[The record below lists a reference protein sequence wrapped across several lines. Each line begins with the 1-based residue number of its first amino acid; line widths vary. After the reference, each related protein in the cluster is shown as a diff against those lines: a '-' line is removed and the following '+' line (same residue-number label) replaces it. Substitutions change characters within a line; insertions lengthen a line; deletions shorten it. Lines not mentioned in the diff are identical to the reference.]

1 MLHLGQE
8 PKSQNEAQPMAEE
21 KVHIAAQE
29 PEQVQENPTTSKSP
43 PKALFFYDAATNT
56 FKWCFENPGVSVS
69 AQTYKASSP
78 GPSTFGVTGN
88 LESGETLAMPIEQS
102 PGSVPED
109 PSETNQELVGHT
121 SHQHLVDIEKDS
133 IPSQNFI
140 VAGNFYQIVHARSF
154 LTVFF
159 SD

>member
-1 MLHLGQE
+1 VLHLGQE
-8 PKSQNEAQPMAEE
+8 PKSQSEAQPIAEE

-29 PEQVQENPTTSKSP
+29 PEQVQENPMTPKSP

-69 AQTYKASSP
+69 AQKSEASV
-78 GPSTFGVTGN
+78 VTEN
-88 LESGETLAMPIEQS
+88 LESGETLAMPIEHS

-109 PSETNQELVGHT
+109 PSETSQELVGHT
-121 SHQHLVDIEKDS
+121 SHQNLVDIEKDS

-140 VAGNFYQIVHARSF
+140 VAKNFYQIVHARSL